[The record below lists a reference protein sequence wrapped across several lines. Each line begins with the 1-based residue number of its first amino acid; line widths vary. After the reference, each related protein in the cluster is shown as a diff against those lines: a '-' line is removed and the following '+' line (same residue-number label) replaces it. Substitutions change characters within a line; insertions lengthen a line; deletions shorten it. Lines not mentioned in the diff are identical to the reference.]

1 MAENKDGAGTAAK
14 PAPPDRPGDQSH
26 KEFVATFDSDSRK
39 TPVRVAFVTRRTSPQ
54 VKARDDDS
62 VMTFPEALFR
72 GVVAVE
78 ILALA
83 LVVLALAWNAPLE
96 ELADPLQTPN
106 PAKAP
111 WYFLG
116 LQELL
121 HYFPP
126 VVAGVLI
133 PTLVVMALIVIPY
146 FKINVE
152 AEGLWTR
159 NRAQRLRILSA
170 VTVAFGAFLIV
181 FDVWAVLIP
190 TLLVAGFMFF
200 SATNRRALGGLHRW
214 LAARPLSF
222 WIMSWFLLQAAV
234 LTLIG
239 TFFRGPGWSF
249 VMPWSGQI

>member
-1 MAENKDGAGTAAK
+1 MSEDKSFTAGM
-14 PAPPDRPGDQSH
+14 
-26 KEFVATFDSDSRK
+26 DSDSRK
-39 TPVRVAFVTRRTSPQ
+39 SPVRVAFVTRRTSPQ
-54 VKARDDDS
+54 VRAHDDDS

-78 ILALA
+78 VLLLV
-83 LVVLALAWNAPLE
+83 LVVVALLWDAPLE
-96 ELADPLQTPN
+96 QLADPLQTPN

-126 VVAGVLI
+126 LVAGVLI
-133 PTLVVMALIVIPY
+133 PTLVILALIVIPY
-146 FKINVE
+146 FKINIE

-159 NRAQRLRILSA
+159 NRTQRLRIVAA
-170 VTVAFGAFLIV
+170 VTVAFSIFLIF
-181 FDVWAVLIP
+181 FDVYVVLVP
-190 TLLVAGFMFF
+190 TLLVAGLMFF
-200 SATNRRALGGLHRW
+200 SAADAPSPGRFHRW
-214 LAARPLSF
+214 LSSKPLSF
-222 WIMSWFLLQAAV
+222 WIMSWFWLQASV

>member
-1 MAENKDGAGTAAK
+1 MSERKD
-14 PAPPDRPGDQSH
+14 
-26 KEFVATFDSDSRK
+26 FVAGFDSDSRK
-39 TPVRVAFVTRRTSPQ
+39 TPLRVAFVTRRKSPH
-54 VKARDDDS
+54 VKLQDDDY

-78 ILALA
+78 VLALA
-83 LVVLALAWNAPLE
+83 LVLLALFWNAPLE

-146 FKINVE
+146 FRINVE
-152 AEGLWTR
+152 AENLWAR
-159 NRAQRLRILSA
+159 NRAGRLRISA
-170 VTVAFGAFLIV
+170 VVVAVFAVFLVV
-181 FDVWAVLIP
+181 FDVYAVLIP
-190 TLLVAGFMFF
+190 TLLVAGFLFF
-200 SATNRRALGGLHRW
+200 SATNPGAPGRLHRW
-214 LAARPLSF
+214 LAAKPLSF
-222 WIMSWFLLQAAV
+222 WIMSWFLIQAAV

-239 TFFRGPGWSF
+239 TFFRGPGWSL

>member
-1 MAENKDGAGTAAK
+1 MSEPKD
-14 PAPPDRPGDQSH
+14 
-26 KEFVATFDSDSRK
+26 FVASFDSNSRK

-54 VKARDDDS
+54 VKAHDDDY

-72 GVVAVE
+72 GVVAIE
-78 ILALA
+78 ILALV
-83 LVVLALAWNAPLE
+83 LVVLALFWNAPLE
-96 ELADPLQTPN
+96 ELADPMQTPN

-159 NRAQRLRILSA
+159 NRTQRLRIVA
-170 VTVAFGAFLIV
+170 VVTAAFAVFLIV
-181 FDVWAVLIP
+181 FDVFAALIP
-190 TLLVAGFMFF
+190 TLLVAGLMFF
-200 SATNRRALGGLHRW
+200 SATIPAAPGRLHRW
-214 LAARPLSF
+214 LASKPLSF
-222 WIMSWFLLQAAV
+222 WIMSWFLVQAAV

>member
-1 MAENKDGAGTAAK
+1 MSEPKD
-14 PAPPDRPGDQSH
+14 
-26 KEFVATFDSDSRK
+26 FVASMDSDSRK
-39 TPVRVAFVTRRTSPQ
+39 SPVRVAFVTRRTSPQ
-54 VKARDDDS
+54 VKAHDDDY

-78 ILALA
+78 ILALV
-83 LVVLALAWNAPLE
+83 LVVLALVWNAPLE
-96 ELADPLQTPN
+96 GLADPLQTPN

-133 PTLVVMALIVIPY
+133 PTLVVLALIVIPY

-159 NRAQRLRILSA
+159 NRAGRLRILAA
-170 VTVAFGAFLIV
+170 VTVVFGLFLVV
-181 FDVWAVLIP
+181 FDVFAVLIP
-190 TLLVAGFMFF
+190 TLLVAGLMFY
-200 SATNRRALGGLHRW
+200 AARRPASPGRFYAW
-214 LAARPLSF
+214 LAAKPLSF

-234 LTLIG
+234 LTVIG
-239 TFFRGPGWSF
+239 TFFRGPGWSL
-249 VMPWSGQI
+249 VAPWSGQI

>member
-1 MAENKDGAGTAAK
+1 MSERKD
-14 PAPPDRPGDQSH
+14 
-26 KEFVATFDSDSRK
+26 FVAAFDADSRK
-39 TPVRVAFVTRRTSPQ
+39 TPVRVAFVTRRKSPH
-54 VKARDDDS
+54 VKLQDDDY

-72 GVVAVE
+72 GIVAIEV
-78 ILALA
+78 LALA
-83 LVVLALAWNAPLE
+83 LVLLALFWNAPLE
-96 ELADPLQTPN
+96 GLADPLQTPN

-146 FKINVE
+146 FRINVE
-152 AEGLWTR
+152 AESLWAR
-159 NRAQRLRILSA
+159 NRAGRLRIVAA
-170 VTVAFGAFLIV
+170 VVAIFAVFLVV
-181 FDVWAVLIP
+181 FDVYAVLIP
-190 TLLVAGFMFF
+190 TLLVAGFLFF
-200 SATNRRALGGLHRW
+200 SATQPAAPGRLHRW
-214 LAARPLSF
+214 LAAKPLSF
-222 WIMSWFLLQAAV
+222 WIMSWFLIQAAV

-239 TFFRGPGWSF
+239 TFFRGPGWSL

>member
-1 MAENKDGAGTAAK
+1 MSEDKRFTA
-14 PAPPDRPGDQSH
+14 DM
-26 KEFVATFDSDSRK
+26 DSDSRK
-39 TPVRVAFVTRRTSPQ
+39 TPVRVAFATRRTSPQ
-54 VKARDDDS
+54 VKAYDDDS

-78 ILALA
+78 VLLLALVALA
-83 LVVLALAWNAPLE
+83 LLWDAPLE

-133 PTLVVMALIVIPY
+133 PTLVVFALIVIPY
-146 FKINVE
+146 FKINIE

-159 NRAQRLRILSA
+159 NRTERLRILAA
-170 VTVAFGAFLIV
+170 VTLAFSISLIF
-181 FDVWAVLIP
+181 FDVYVVLVP
-190 TLLVAGFMFF
+190 TLLVAGLMFF
-200 SATNRRALGGLHRW
+200 SAAQTPAPGRFQRW
-214 LAARPLSF
+214 LSSKPLSF
-222 WIMSWFLLQAAV
+222 WIMSWFWLEASV

>member
-1 MAENKDGAGTAAK
+1 MNEG
-14 PAPPDRPGDQSH
+14 
-26 KEFVATFDSDSRK
+26 KEFVAAFDSDSRK
-39 TPVRVAFVTRRTSPQ
+39 TPVRVAFITRRKSAHVRLQ
-54 VKARDDDS
+54 HDDY

-72 GVVAVE
+72 SIVAIEVVALVLVL
-78 ILALA
+78 LALF
-83 LVVLALAWNAPLE
+83 WNAPLE

-133 PTLVVMALIVIPY
+133 PTLVVMALVVIPY

-152 AEGLWTR
+152 ATSLWAH
-159 NRAQRLRILSA
+159 NRVGRVRITAA
-170 VTVAFGAFLIV
+170 VVVVFAIFLIA
-181 FDVWAVLIP
+181 FDVYAVLIP
-190 TLLVAGFMFF
+190 TLLVAMFMLF
-200 SATNRRALGGLHRW
+200 SATTPQKPGRLHRW
-214 LAARPLSF
+214 LAAKPLSF
-222 WIMSWFLLQAAV
+222 WIMTWFLIQAAV

>member
-1 MAENKDGAGTAAK
+1 MG
-14 PAPPDRPGDQSH
+14 
-26 KEFVATFDSDSRK
+26 SDARK
-39 TPVRVAFVTRRTSPQ
+39 SPVRVAFVTRRTSPQ
-54 VKARDDDS
+54 VKAHDDDY

-72 GVVAVE
+72 GTVAIEV
-78 ILALA
+78 LTLA
-83 LVVLALAWNAPLE
+83 LVVLALLWDAPLE
-96 ELADPLQTPN
+96 ELANPLQTPN

-133 PTLVVMALIVIPY
+133 PALVILALIAIPY
-146 FKINVE
+146 FKINIADEPVW
-152 AEGLWTR
+152 AG
-159 NRAQRLRILSA
+159 NRTQRLRILA
-170 VTVAFGAFLIV
+170 IVTLVFSIFLIYFGV
-181 FDVWAVLIP
+181 YVALVP
-190 TLLVAGFMFF
+190 TLLVAGLMWF
-200 SATNRRALGGLHRW
+200 SSSVAASPGRFRGW
-214 LAARPLSF
+214 LSAKPLSF

-239 TFFRGPGWSF
+239 TFFRGPGWSL

>member
-1 MAENKDGAGTAAK
+1 MSEPKD
-14 PAPPDRPGDQSH
+14 
-26 KEFVATFDSDSRK
+26 FVASLDSDSRK

-54 VKARDDDS
+54 VKAHDDDY

-78 ILALA
+78 ILALV
-83 LVVLALAWNAPLE
+83 LVVLALFWNAPLE
-96 ELADPLQTPN
+96 GLADPMQTPN

-159 NRAQRLRILSA
+159 NRTERLRILVA
-170 VTVAFGAFLIV
+170 VTAVFAVFLIV
-181 FDVWAVLIP
+181 FDVFAVLIP
-190 TLLVAGFMFF
+190 TLLVAGLMFF
-200 SATNRRALGGLHRW
+200 SATNPASAGRFRRFHEW
-214 LAARPLSF
+214 LASKPLSF
-222 WIMSWFLLQAAV
+222 WIMSWFLVQAAV

>member
-1 MAENKDGAGTAAK
+1 MAEAK
-14 PAPPDRPGDQSH
+14 WDRPPGLSSE
-26 KEFVATFDSDSRK
+26 KSFVAAFDSDSRK

-54 VKARDDDS
+54 VKVRDNDT

-72 GVVAVE
+72 GLVATE
-78 ILALA
+78 ILALV
-83 LVVLALAWNAPLE
+83 LIVLALAWNAPLE
-96 ELADPLQTPN
+96 ERADPLQTPN

-146 FKINVE
+146 FKINIQ
-152 AEGLWTR
+152 AEGLWRR
-159 NRAQRLRILSA
+159 NRVQRLRMLA
-170 VTVAFGAFLIV
+170 VVTVAFAVFLIV
-181 FDVWAVLIP
+181 LDVWAVLVP
-190 TLLVAGFMFF
+190 TLLVAGFMFY
-200 SATNRRALGGLHRW
+200 SAANPQKPGRRLHRW
-214 LAARPLSF
+214 LSGKPLSF
-222 WIMSWFLLQAAV
+222 WIMSWFLVQAAV

>member
-1 MAENKDGAGTAAK
+1 MSEPKD
-14 PAPPDRPGDQSH
+14 
-26 KEFVATFDSDSRK
+26 FVASLDSDSRK
-39 TPVRVAFVTRRTSPQ
+39 TPVRLAFVTRRTSPQ
-54 VKARDDDS
+54 VKAHDDDY

-72 GVVAVE
+72 GVVAIE
-78 ILALA
+78 ILALF
-83 LVVLALAWNAPLE
+83 LVVLALFWNAPLE
-96 ELADPLQTPN
+96 ELADPMQTPN

-159 NRAQRLRILSA
+159 NRTQRLRVLAA
-170 VTVAFGAFLIV
+170 VTAVFAVFLIV
-181 FDVWAVLIP
+181 FDVLAVLIP
-190 TLLVAGFMFF
+190 TLLVAGLMFF
-200 SATNRRALGGLHRW
+200 SAMAAVTPGRLHRW
-214 LAARPLSF
+214 LASKPLSF

>member
-1 MAENKDGAGTAAK
+1 MSEDKDFIAA
-14 PAPPDRPGDQSH
+14 
-26 KEFVATFDSDSRK
+26 FDSDSRK

-54 VKARDDDS
+54 VKAAHDDY

-72 GVVAVE
+72 GVVAFE
-78 ILALA
+78 ILAVI
-83 LVVLALAWNAPLE
+83 LVVLALVWNAPLE
-96 ELADPLQTPN
+96 ELADPMQTPN

-133 PTLVVMALIVIPY
+133 PTLVVLALIVIPY

-159 NRAQRLRILSA
+159 NRGLRLRILA
-170 VTVAFGAFLIV
+170 VITGVFSVFLIL
-181 FDVWAVLIP
+181 FDVYAVLIP
-190 TLLVAGFMFF
+190 TLLVAGLMFF
-200 SATNRRALGGLHRW
+200 AASRPAAPGRFHCW
-214 LAARPLSF
+214 LASKPLSF
-222 WIMSWFLLQAAV
+222 WIMSWFLLQSAV

>member
-14 PAPPDRPGDQSH
+14 AVSQDKPGRPPQ
-26 KEFVATFDSDSRK
+26 KEFVAAFDSDSRK

-54 VKARDDDS
+54 VKARDDET

-72 GVVAVE
+72 GLVAVE
-78 ILALA
+78 VLALA
-83 LVVLALAWNAPLE
+83 LVVLAMAWNAPLE

-146 FKINVE
+146 FKINIQ
-152 AEGLWTR
+152 ADGLWTR
-159 NRAQRLRILSA
+159 NRPQRLRILA
-170 VTVAFGAFLIV
+170 VIAAAFVVFLIA
-181 FDVWAVLIP
+181 FDVTAVLIP
-190 TLLVAGFMFF
+190 TLLVAALMFY
-200 SATNRRALGGLHRW
+200 SATKPASPGRLHRW
-214 LAARPLSF
+214 LAAKPLSF
-222 WIMSWFLLQAAV
+222 WIMSWFLVQAAV

>member
-1 MAENKDGAGTAAK
+1 MS
-14 PAPPDRPGDQSH
+14 DQ
-26 KEFVATFDSDSRK
+26 KEFVAAFDSDGRR
-39 TPVRVAFVTRRTSPQ
+39 TPVRVAFVTRRKSPH
-54 VKARDDDS
+54 VKLQDDDS

-72 GVVAVE
+72 GIVAVE
-78 ILALA
+78 VLA
-83 LVVLALAWNAPLE
+83 LVLVLLALSWNAPLE

-133 PTLVVMALIVIPY
+133 PTLLVIALIVIPY

-152 AEGLWTR
+152 GEGLWAR
-159 NRAQRLRILSA
+159 NRAGRLRISA
-170 VTVAFGAFLIV
+170 AVIAVFAVFLVAF
-181 FDVWAVLIP
+181 DVYAVLIP
-190 TLLVAGFMFF
+190 TLLVAGLMFF
-200 SATNRRALGGLHRW
+200 SASRLEAPGRLQRW
-214 LAARPLSF
+214 LAAKPLSF

>member
-1 MAENKDGAGTAAK
+1 MSEGKDFIA
-14 PAPPDRPGDQSH
+14 S
-26 KEFVATFDSDSRK
+26 FDSDSRR
-39 TPVRVAFVTRRTSPQ
+39 TPLRVAFVTRRKSPH
-54 VKARDDDS
+54 VKVQDGDY

-78 ILALA
+78 IMSLA
-83 LVVLALAWNAPLE
+83 LVMLALFWNAPLE
-96 ELADPLQTPN
+96 ELADPMQTPN

-146 FKINVE
+146 FRINVE
-152 AEGLWTR
+152 GESLWTR
-159 NRAQRLRILSA
+159 NRAGRLRILAAA
-170 VTVAFGAFLIV
+170 VGAFTIFLIA
-181 FDVWAVLIP
+181 FDVIVVLIP

-200 SATNRRALGGLHRW
+200 SAAHPAAPGRLHRW
-214 LAARPLSF
+214 LAAKPLSF
-222 WIMSWFLLQAAV
+222 WIMTWFLLQAAV

-249 VMPWSGQI
+249 VTPWSGQI

>member
-1 MAENKDGAGTAAK
+1 MTEG
-14 PAPPDRPGDQSH
+14 
-26 KEFVATFDSDSRK
+26 KEFVATFESDSRK
-39 TPVRVAFVTRRTSPQ
+39 TPVRVAFITRRKSPH
-54 VKARDDDS
+54 VKLQDDDY
-62 VMTFPEALFR
+62 VMSFPEALFR
-72 GVVAVE
+72 SIVAIEVVALVLVL
-78 ILALA
+78 LALF
-83 LVVLALAWNAPLE
+83 WNAPLE
-96 ELADPLQTPN
+96 ELADSMQTPN

-152 AEGLWTR
+152 AESLWAR
-159 NRAQRLRILSA
+159 NRAGRMRIVTA
-170 VTVAFGAFLIV
+170 VVAVFAIFLIT
-181 FDVWAVLIP
+181 FDVYAVLVP
-190 TLLVAGFMFF
+190 TLLVALLMLF
-200 SATNRRALGGLHRW
+200 SATTTAAPGRLHRW
-214 LAARPLSF
+214 LAAKPLSF
-222 WIMSWFLLQAAV
+222 WIMTWFLIQSAV

>member
-1 MAENKDGAGTAAK
+1 MAEIKDGAATAAK
-14 PAPPDRPGDQSH
+14 PVPSDRPASTSP
-26 KEFVATFDSDSRK
+26 KEFVAAFDSDSRK
-39 TPVRVAFVTRRTSPQ
+39 TPLRVAFVTRRTSPQ
-54 VKARDDDS
+54 VKAREDEH
-62 VMTFPEALFR
+62 VMTFPEGVFRAL
-72 GVVAVE
+72 VAVE
-78 ILALA
+78 VLALA
-83 LVVLALAWNAPLE
+83 LVVMALAWNAPIE
-96 ELADPLQTPN
+96 ELADPLETPN

-126 VVAGVLI
+126 LVAGVLI

-159 NRAQRLRILSA
+159 NRTQRLRILA
-170 VTVAFGAFLIV
+170 VVTATFAAFLIV
-181 FDVWAVLIP
+181 FDVWAVLVP
-190 TLLVAGFMFF
+190 TMLVAGLMFF
-200 SATNRRALGGLHRW
+200 SATNPPAPGRMHRW
-214 LAARPLSF
+214 LAAKPLSF
-222 WIMSWFLLQAAV
+222 WIMSWFLVQASV

>member
-1 MAENKDGAGTAAK
+1 MSEPKD
-14 PAPPDRPGDQSH
+14 
-26 KEFVATFDSDSRK
+26 FVASLDSDSRK

-54 VKARDDDS
+54 VKAHDDDY

-78 ILALA
+78 ILALV
-83 LVVLALAWNAPLE
+83 LVVLALFWNAPLE
-96 ELADPLQTPN
+96 ELADPMQTPN

-133 PTLVVMALIVIPY
+133 PTMVVMALIVIPY

-159 NRAQRLRILSA
+159 NRTQRLRILA
-170 VTVAFGAFLIV
+170 VVTAVFAVFLIV
-181 FDVWAVLIP
+181 FDVFAALIP
-190 TLLVAGFMFF
+190 TLLMAGLMFF
-200 SATNRRALGGLHRW
+200 SATNPSAPGRLHRW
-214 LAARPLSF
+214 LASKPLSF

>member
-1 MAENKDGAGTAAK
+1 MSEPKD
-14 PAPPDRPGDQSH
+14 
-26 KEFVATFDSDSRK
+26 FVASLDSDSRK

-54 VKARDDDS
+54 VKAHDDDY

-72 GVVAVE
+72 GVVAIE
-78 ILALA
+78 ILALF
-83 LVVLALAWNAPLE
+83 LVVLALFWNAPLE
-96 ELADPLQTPN
+96 ELADPMQTPN

-159 NRAQRLRILSA
+159 NRAQRLRILA
-170 VTVAFGAFLIV
+170 VVTAVFAVFLIV
-181 FDVWAVLIP
+181 FDVFAVLIP
-190 TLLVAGFMFF
+190 TLLVAAMMFF
-200 SATNRRALGGLHRW
+200 SATAPQAPGRFHRW
-214 LAARPLSF
+214 LASKPLSF

>member
-1 MAENKDGAGTAAK
+1 MSEQKDFIAAL
-14 PAPPDRPGDQSH
+14 G
-26 KEFVATFDSDSRK
+26 SDSRK
-39 TPVRVAFVTRRTSPQ
+39 SPVRVAFVTRRTSPQ
-54 VKARDDDS
+54 VTAHGDDS

-72 GVVAVE
+72 GIVAVE
-78 ILALA
+78 VLTLV
-83 LVVLALAWNAPLE
+83 LVVISLMWDAPLE
-96 ELADPLQTPN
+96 ELADPMQTPN

-133 PTLVVMALIVIPY
+133 PGLVVIALIAIPY
-146 FKINVE
+146 FKINIE
-152 AEGLWTR
+152 ADGLWTR
-159 NRAQRLRILSA
+159 NRTQRLRILTA
-170 VTVAFGAFLIV
+170 VIFVFAVFLVAFKV
-181 FDVWAVLIP
+181 YAVLIP
-190 TLLVAGFMFF
+190 TLLVAGLMFF
-200 SATNRRALGGLHRW
+200 SATNPLTPGRLHRW
-214 LAARPLSF
+214 LASKPLSF

-249 VMPWSGQI
+249 VMPWSGEI

>member
-1 MAENKDGAGTAAK
+1 MAEIKDGAATAAK
-14 PAPPDRPGDQSH
+14 LVPSDRPASASP
-26 KEFVATFDSDSRK
+26 KEFVVAFDSDSRR
-39 TPVRVAFVTRRTSPQ
+39 TPLRVAFVTRRTSPQ
-54 VKARDDDS
+54 VKAREDEH
-62 VMTFPEALFR
+62 VMTFPEGVFRAL
-72 GVVAVE
+72 VAVE
-78 ILALA
+78 VLALA
-83 LVVLALAWNAPLE
+83 LVVMALAWNAPIE

-126 VVAGVLI
+126 LVAGVLI

-159 NRAQRLRILSA
+159 NRTQRLRILA
-170 VTVAFGAFLIV
+170 VVTATFAAFLIV
-181 FDVWAVLIP
+181 FDVWAVLVP
-190 TLLVAGFMFF
+190 TMLVAGLMFF
-200 SATNRRALGGLHRW
+200 SATSPPAPGRMHRW
-214 LAARPLSF
+214 LAAKPLSF
-222 WIMSWFLLQAAV
+222 WIMSWFLVQASV

-249 VMPWSGQI
+249 VMPWRGQI

>member
-1 MAENKDGAGTAAK
+1 MSERKD
-14 PAPPDRPGDQSH
+14 
-26 KEFVATFDSDSRK
+26 FVASFDSDSRK
-39 TPVRVAFVTRRTSPQ
+39 TAVRIAFVTRRKSPH
-54 VKARDDDS
+54 VKVQDDDY

-72 GVVAVE
+72 GAVAVE
-78 ILALA
+78 ILALL
-83 LVVLALAWNAPLE
+83 LVLLSLFWNAPLE
-96 ELADPLQTPN
+96 KLADPLETPN

-133 PTLVVMALIVIPY
+133 PTLVLIALIVIPY

-159 NRAQRLRILSA
+159 NRSARLRILALTIA
-170 VTVAFGAFLIV
+170 VFAVVLIAFNV
-181 FDVWAVLIP
+181 YAVLIP
-190 TLLVAGFMFF
+190 TLLMAGFMFF
-200 SATNRRALGGLHRW
+200 AAANRAASGRFHRW
-214 LAARPLSF
+214 LASKPLSF
-222 WIMSWFLLQAAV
+222 WIMSWFLIQAAV

-239 TFFRGPGWSF
+239 TFFRGPGWSL
-249 VMPWSGQI
+249 VMPWGGDI

>member
-1 MAENKDGAGTAAK
+1 MSEVKDGTGQAVGTAPLEK
-14 PAPPDRPGDQSH
+14 PRGVSP
-26 KEFVATFDSDSRK
+26 KEFVAAIDSDSRK

-54 VKARDDDS
+54 VKARDEQT

-72 GVVAVE
+72 GMVAVE
-78 ILALA
+78 ILALVLVALA
-83 LVVLALAWNAPLE
+83 LVWNAPLE

-133 PTLVVMALIVIPY
+133 PTLVVIALIVIPY
-146 FKINVE
+146 FRINIE
-152 AEGLWTR
+152 AEGLWMR
-159 NRAQRLRILSA
+159 NRAQRLRIVA
-170 VTVAFGAFLIV
+170 VVVAAFGVFLVV
-181 FDVWAVLIP
+181 FDVVAVLIP
-190 TLLVAGFMFF
+190 TLLVAAFMFF
-200 SATNRRALGGLHRW
+200 SAANPASPGRLHRW
-214 LAARPLSF
+214 LAAKPLSF
-222 WIMSWFLLQAAV
+222 WIMSWFLVQAAV

>member
-1 MAENKDGAGTAAK
+1 MS
-14 PAPPDRPGDQSH
+14 DQ
-26 KEFVATFDSDSRK
+26 KEFVAAFDSDGRR
-39 TPVRVAFVTRRTSPQ
+39 TPVRVAFVTRRKSPH
-54 VKARDDDS
+54 VKLQDDDS

-72 GVVAVE
+72 GIVAVE
-78 ILALA
+78 VLA
-83 LVVLALAWNAPLE
+83 LVLVLLALSWNAPLE
-96 ELADPLQTPN
+96 ALADPLQTPN

-133 PTLVVMALIVIPY
+133 PTLLVIALIVIPY

-152 AEGLWTR
+152 GEGLWAR
-159 NRAQRLRILSA
+159 NRAGRLRISA
-170 VTVAFGAFLIV
+170 AVIGVFAVFLVAF
-181 FDVWAVLIP
+181 DVYPVLIP
-190 TLLVAGFMFF
+190 TLLVAGLMFF
-200 SATNRRALGGLHRW
+200 SATRPEAPGRLQRW
-214 LAARPLSF
+214 LAAKPISF
-222 WIMSWFLLQAAV
+222 WIMSWFLLQATV

>member
-1 MAENKDGAGTAAK
+1 MAEIKDGAG
-14 PAPPDRPGDQSH
+14 
-26 KEFVATFDSDSRK
+26 KEFVAALASDSRK
-39 TPVRVAFVTRRTSPQ
+39 TPLRVAFVTRRTSPQ
-54 VKARDDDS
+54 VKAGDDDS

-72 GVVAVE
+72 GVVAIE

-133 PTLVVMALIVIPY
+133 PGMVVMALIVIPY
-146 FKINVE
+146 FKINIE

-159 NRAQRLRILSA
+159 NRAQRLRILA
-170 VTVAFGAFLIV
+170 VVTAAFAAFLVV

-190 TLLVAGFMFF
+190 TLLVAGLMFF
-200 SATNRRALGGLHRW
+200 SATNPPVPGRFHRW
-214 LAARPLSF
+214 LAAKPLSF
-222 WIMSWFLLQAAV
+222 WIMSWFLVQAAV

-239 TFFRGPGWSF
+239 TFFRGPGWSL
-249 VMPWSGQI
+249 VAPWSGQI

>member
-1 MAENKDGAGTAAK
+1 MSEPEQPKKFTASM
-14 PAPPDRPGDQSH
+14 G
-26 KEFVATFDSDSRK
+26 SDARK
-39 TPVRVAFVTRRTSPQ
+39 SPVRVAFVTRRTSPQ
-54 VKARDDDS
+54 VKAHDDDY

-72 GVVAVE
+72 GTVAIEV
-78 ILALA
+78 LTLA
-83 LVVLALAWNAPLE
+83 LVVVALVWDAPLE
-96 ELADPLQTPN
+96 ELANPLQTPN

-133 PTLVVMALIVIPY
+133 PALVILALIAIPY
-146 FKINVE
+146 FKINIADE
-152 AEGLWTR
+152 PLWAR
-159 NRAQRLRILSA
+159 NRVQRLRTLGA
-170 VTVAFGAFLIV
+170 VTLVFSIFLIYYGV
-181 FDVWAVLIP
+181 YASLAP
-190 TLLVAGFMFF
+190 TLLVAGLMWF
-200 SATNRRALGGLHRW
+200 SAATTAAPGRFRGW
-214 LAARPLSF
+214 LSGKPLSF

-239 TFFRGPGWSF
+239 TFFRGPGWSL